1 MHANKP
7 FHARVALFTATET
20 RSIYRM
26 TSLMRSMATFDL
38 VAFTVEAQ
46 TKQVF

>member
-1 MHANKP
+1 MCCIVHD
-7 FHARVALFTATET
+7 EI

-26 TSLMRSMATFDL
+26 TSPMRFMTTFDL
-38 VAFTVEAQ
+38 VAFTVVAQ